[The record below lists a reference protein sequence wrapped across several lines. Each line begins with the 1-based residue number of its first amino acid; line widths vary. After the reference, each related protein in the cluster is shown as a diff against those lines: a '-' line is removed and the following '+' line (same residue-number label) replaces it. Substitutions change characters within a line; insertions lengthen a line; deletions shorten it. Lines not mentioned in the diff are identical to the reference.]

1 MAGILRNFQPALKNV
16 FLEIKKTCIRDN
28 LKRSPDTFPSQ
39 EDASKV
45 AWIPD
50 TLRHLLMK
58 QVIKSEVKVESIGHC
73 VVKGVLPRSFTP
85 PILFALVVEL
95 DHMFGSRWLNTQ
107 LFKLGF
113 SQSYGGVI
121 RFNQT
126 VVIIEEIGAI
136 LQSSAAE
143 DNFTTFVADNVDH
156 NIIGISGI

>member
-16 FLEIKKTCIRDN
+16 FLEIKKTCIRVN
-28 LKRSPDTFPSQ
+28 LKRSSDTFPST
-39 EDASKV
+39 EEASKV

-50 TLRHLLMK
+50 TLRHFLK

-73 VVKGVLPRSFTP
+73 IVKGVLPRSFTP
-85 PILFALVVEL
+85 PILFALAVEL

-113 SQSYGGVI
+113 SESYGGVI
-121 RFNQT
+121 RFKQT

-156 NIIGISGI
+156 NIIGISWI